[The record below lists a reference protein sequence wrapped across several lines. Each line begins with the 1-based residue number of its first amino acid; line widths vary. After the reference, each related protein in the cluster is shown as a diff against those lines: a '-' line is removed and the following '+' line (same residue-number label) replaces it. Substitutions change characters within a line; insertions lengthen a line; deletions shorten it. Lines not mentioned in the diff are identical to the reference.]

1 MFWFLYDF
9 IFFLISLVMMPSVF
23 LKMHRRGGYRANIGN
38 RFGRYAK
45 ETRGKFGEGAI
56 LIHAVSVGEVG
67 IASQFMKAM
76 RAVDPT
82 ARFIVSTTS
91 STGWQEA
98 KKKIGEQDLL
108 IYNPLDFTPF
118 VHRMLDAT
126 RPSAFIMVETELWPN
141 LIRQC
146 RKRLIPMAIINARLS
161 DRTAPRY
168 ARLRFLFGPALR
180 SIRTI
185 LVQSKLDEDRY
196 LAAGADKETLTITG
210 SFKFDVAK
218 RSPDKETAAK
228 ELLRSLDLLPPRQ
241 ILMGASTWE
250 GEESLLLN
258 CYQSLRKRFPELR
271 LVLVPRHFERGDGIV
286 KEIHDAGFQVMR
298 RSELKSGTSKAR
310 AMTSDD
316 VLLVDTT
323 GEIMGLFP
331 YATIAFVGRTFCSKG
346 GQNMIEPCLCGIPTI
361 VGPETQ
367 NFRPVMSD
375 LLASKAIIQLHEAN
389 ELEPAIAT
397 LLDDPDERKAL
408 GKRASDAV
416 QLRTGVVD
424 RCVLMI
430 RDAIGKR

>member
-45 ETRGKFGEGAI
+45 ETREKFGEGAI

-76 RAVDPT
+76 RAVDPSV
-82 ARFIVSTTS
+82 RFIVSTTS

-98 KKKIGEQDLL
+98 AEKIGERDLL

-146 RKRLIPMAIINARLS
+146 HKRSIPMAIINGRLS

-168 ARLRFLFGPALR
+168 AKLRFLFGPTLR

-185 LVQSKLDEDRY
+185 LVQSKLDEERF

-218 RSPDKETAAK
+218 RAPEKEAAAK
-228 ELLRSLDLLPPRQ
+228 ELLQSLDLLPPRQ

-250 GEESLLLN
+250 GEETLLLK
-258 CYQSLRKRFPELR
+258 CYRSLRERFPELR

-286 KEIHDAGFQVMR
+286 KEIHDEGFQVMR
-298 RSELKSGTSKAR
+298 RSELKSGACQPR
-310 AMTSDD
+310 ALTFDD

-346 GQNMIEPCLCGIPTI
+346 GQNMIEPCLCGVPTI

-375 LLASKAIIQLHEAN
+375 LLTSEAILQLHKPE
-389 ELEPAIAT
+389 ELEPAIAK
-397 LLDDPDERKAL
+397 LLDNPIEREAL
-408 GKRASDAV
+408 GVRAEEAVKR
-416 QLRTGVVD
+416 RTGVVD
-424 RCVLMI
+424 RCVRI
-430 RDAIGKR
+430 IQKAIQGR